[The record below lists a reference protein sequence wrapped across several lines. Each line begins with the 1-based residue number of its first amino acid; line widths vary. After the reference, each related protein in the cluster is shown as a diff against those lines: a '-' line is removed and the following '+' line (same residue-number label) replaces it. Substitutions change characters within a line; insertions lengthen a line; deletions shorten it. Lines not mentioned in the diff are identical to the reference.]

1 MIPFRLTRR
10 CHPAAV
16 HGQPAARRARAAAP
30 RGRWLTTL
38 AGACLAAV
46 LAGWPAMLAGE
57 GPAAGSGGPSVSA
70 VLTAVR
76 EPQARILNPGPPT
89 GLTATAANGQVT
101 LSWSP
106 PASDGGAV
114 IIGYD
119 VYMGTSSRGES
130 ASPVNGGLITG
141 TSYTVPG
148 LANGTTYYFTADAV
162 NRANLHSTA
171 SAEASATPAAPVTAP
186 GAPRG
191 LTATAGDAQ
200 VSLSWQAPGSDGGS
214 AITGYRVY
222 QGTSKKPVTS
232 VSGTAATVKGLSN
245 GTAYSFK
252 VTAVNKAGEG
262 PASGAASATPTAAV
276 TKPGAPNGL
285 TASPGNGK
293 VTLSWKAPGSN
304 GGAAISGYEI
314 YRGTSPGGE
323 SGTPVN
329 ASLVAGTSYTVTGL
343 TNATTYYFTV
353 AAVNKAKLQG
363 GKSGEASATPAAS
376 ASASA
381 SASGSASA
389 SASATG
395 QTSSSPSGGTTATA
409 AGAPG
414 APTGLTATPGNGE
427 VGLSWTAPAT
437 AGGAAP
443 ASYHVYE
450 GTSPGFTLGT
460 PVTSTS
466 GTHATVT
473 GLTNGTTYYFVVTA
487 VDAGGTVSGASG
499 EASAQPLATAVLTSD
514 TTTVPKPVI
523 VSLAAVAVAAIA
535 AAGALTAH
543 RLRKRPRKRP
553 PAAPPADVRAV
564 PEMGPPSPVNL
575 HEIASHASASESASH
590 EGASHE
596 VFLPETYVVR
606 LEPLPAAIITTL
618 EELTV

>member
-1 MIPFRLTRR
+1 MMPFRLARR
-10 CHPAAV
+10 RNPAAV
-16 HGQPAARRARAAAP
+16 PGQPVTRRARTAAP
-30 RGRWLTTL
+30 RGRWLTTV
-38 AGACLAAV
+38 AGTCLAAV
-46 LAGWPAMLAGE
+46 LAGCPAILAGQGPPA
-57 GPAAGSGGPSVSA
+57 GPAAGGGAPAVSV

-89 GLTATAANGQVT
+89 GLTATAGNGRVT

-106 PASDGGAV
+106 PASNGGAA

-119 VYMGTSSRGES
+119 VYMGTGSHGES
-130 ASPVNGGLITG
+130 RSPVNGGLIGG
-141 TSYTVPG
+141 TNYTVSG
-148 LANGTTYYFTADAV
+148 LTNGTTYYFTADAV
-162 NRANLHSTA
+162 NDANLHSVV

-191 LTATAGDAQ
+191 LTAAAGDAQ
-200 VSLSWQAPGSDGGS
+200 VSLSWQAPGSNGGA

-222 QGTSKKPVTS
+222 QGTSNKLVASVTGTGTPVKNLT
-232 VSGTAATVKGLSN
+232 N

-262 PASGAASATPTAAV
+262 PASGAASATPTAKV
-276 TKPGAPNGL
+276 TKPGPPNGL

-293 VTLSWKAPGSN
+293 VTLSWKAPGSD
-304 GGAAISGYEI
+304 GGTGISGYEI

-329 ASLVAGTSYTVTGL
+329 ASLVAGTSFTVAGL
-343 TNATTYYFTV
+343 TNGTMYYFTV
-353 AAVNKAKLQG
+353 AAVNKAKLQSAR
-363 GKSGEASATPAAS
+363 SGEASATPAAG
-376 ASASA
+376 A
-381 SASGSASA
+381 SASA

-395 QTSSSPSGGTTATA
+395 PATASPSGGATATA
-409 AGAPG
+409 AGTPG

-427 VGLSWTAPAT
+427 VGLSWTAPAS

-443 ASYHVYE
+443 ASYHVYQ

-466 GTHATVT
+466 DTHATVT

-487 VDAGGTVSGASG
+487 VDGSGTVSGTSG
-499 EASAQPLATAVLTSD
+499 EASAQPLATAVLASA

-523 VSLAAVAVAAIA
+523 VSLAAVAAVAIA
-535 AAGALTAH
+535 AAGALTAR
-543 RLRKRPRKRP
+543 RLRKRRRKRP
-553 PAAPPADVRAV
+553 PTAPPADVRAV

-575 HEIASHASASESASH
+575 HEITSHVSAAENASH

-618 EELTV
+618 EEISG

>member
-1 MIPFRLTRR
+1 MMPFRLARR
-10 CHPAAV
+10 RYPAAV
-16 HGQPAARRARAAAP
+16 PGQSATRRARPAAP
-30 RGRWLTTL
+30 RGRRLTTV
-38 AGACLAAV
+38 AGTCLAAV
-46 LAGWPAMLAGE
+46 LAGWPVVLAGQGAPGGTAAGGE
-57 GPAAGSGGPSVSA
+57 GPAVSV

-89 GLTATAANGQVT
+89 GLTATAANGRVT

-106 PASDGGAV
+106 PASNGGAA

-119 VYMGTSSRGES
+119 LYMGTSSHGES
-130 ASPVNGGLITG
+130 RSPVSGGLIGG
-141 TSYTVPG
+141 TNYTVSG
-148 LANGTTYYFTADAV
+148 LTNGTTYYFTADAV
-162 NRANLHSTA
+162 NDANLHSVV
-171 SAEASATPAAPVTAP
+171 SAEASATPVTAP

-191 LTATAGDAQ
+191 LTAASGDAQ
-200 VSLSWQAPGSDGGS
+200 VSLSWQAPGSNGGA

-222 QGTSKKPVTS
+222 QGTNKNPVAS
-232 VSGTAATVKGLSN
+232 VTGTGTTVKNLAN

-262 PASGAASATPTAAV
+262 PASGAASATPTAKV
-276 TKPGAPNGL
+276 TKPGLPNGL

-293 VTLSWKAPGSN
+293 VTLSWKAPGSD
-304 GGAAISGYEI
+304 GGTGISGYEI

-329 ASLVAGTSYTVTGL
+329 ASLVAGTSFTVTGL
-343 TNATTYYFTV
+343 TNGTRYYFTV
-353 AAVNKAKLQG
+353 AAVNKAKLQSA
-363 GKSGEASATPAAS
+363 KSGEASATPSAGAS

-389 SASATG
+389 TGPATA
-395 QTSSSPSGGTTATA
+395 SPSGGATATA
-409 AGAPG
+409 TGTPG

-427 VGLSWTAPAT
+427 VGLSWTAPASV
-437 AGGAAP
+437 GGAP
-443 ASYHVYE
+443 PVSYHVYQ

-460 PVTSTS
+460 PVTRTS
-466 GTHATVT
+466 DTHATVT

-487 VDAGGTVSGASG
+487 VDGSGTVSGTSG
-499 EASAQPLATAVLTSD
+499 EASAQPLATAVLASA

-523 VSLAAVAVAAIA
+523 VSLAAVAAVAIA
-535 AAGALTAH
+535 AAGALTAR

-575 HEIASHASASESASH
+575 HEITSHVSAAENASH

-618 EELTV
+618 EEIGS

>member
-1 MIPFRLTRR
+1 
-10 CHPAAV
+10 V
-16 HGQPAARRARAAAP
+16 
-30 RGRWLTTL
+30 
-38 AGACLAAV
+38 AGACLVAV
-46 LAGWPAMLAGE
+46 LAGWPAVLARE

-106 PASDGGAV
+106 PASDGGAA

-141 TSYTVPG
+141 TGYTVSG

-162 NRANLHSTA
+162 NRVNLHSAA

-186 GAPRG
+186 GGPRG

-200 VSLSWQAPGSDGGS
+200 VSLSWKAPGSDGGA

-222 QGTSKKPVTS
+222 QGTSKKPVAS
-232 VSGTAATVKGLSN
+232 VTGTAATVKSLSN
-245 GTAYSFK
+245 GTTYSFK

-262 PASGAASATPTAAV
+262 PASGAASATPTAVV

-304 GGAAISGYEI
+304 GGAGISGYEI

-329 ASLVAGTSYTVTGL
+329 TSPVTGSGYTVTGL
-343 TNATTYYFTV
+343 TNGTTYYFTV

-363 GKSGEASATPAAS
+363 GKSGEASATPAAAN

-381 SASGSASA
+381 SAG
-389 SASATG
+389 ASATG
-395 QTSSSPSGGTTATA
+395 QASASPSGRATATA
-409 AGAPG
+409 TGSPG

-427 VGLSWTAPAT
+427 VGLSWTAPAS

-460 PVTSTS
+460 SVTSTT

-473 GLTNGTTYYFVVTA
+473 GLTNGTTYYFVVTV
-487 VDAGGTVSGASG
+487 VDTSGTVSGASG
-499 EASAQPLATAVLTSD
+499 EASAQPLATAVLTSE
-514 TTTVPKPVI
+514 TTKVPKPVI
-523 VSLAAVAVAAIA
+523 FSLAAVAVAAIA

-575 HEIASHASASESASH
+575 HQITSHASAAEGASH

-618 EELTV
+618 EELGI

>member
-1 MIPFRLTRR
+1 
-10 CHPAAV
+10 
-16 HGQPAARRARAAAP
+16 
-30 RGRWLTTL
+30 
-38 AGACLAAV
+38 V
-46 LAGWPAMLAGE
+46 LAGWPVVLAGQGAPGGTAAGGE
-57 GPAAGSGGPSVSA
+57 GPAVSV

-89 GLTATAANGQVT
+89 GLTATAANGRVT

-106 PASDGGAV
+106 PASNGGAA

-119 VYMGTSSRGES
+119 LYMGTSSHGES
-130 ASPVNGGLITG
+130 RSPVSGGLIGG
-141 TSYTVPG
+141 TNYTVSG
-148 LANGTTYYFTADAV
+148 LTNGTTYYFTADAV
-162 NRANLHSTA
+162 NDANLHSVV
-171 SAEASATPAAPVTAP
+171 SAEASATPVTAP

-191 LTATAGDAQ
+191 LTAASGDAQ
-200 VSLSWQAPGSDGGS
+200 VSLSWQAPGSNGGA

-222 QGTSKKPVTS
+222 QGTNKNPVAS
-232 VSGTAATVKGLSN
+232 VTGTGTTVKNLAN

-262 PASGAASATPTAAV
+262 PASGAASATPTAKV
-276 TKPGAPNGL
+276 TKPGLPNGL

-293 VTLSWKAPGSN
+293 VTLSWKAPGSD
-304 GGAAISGYEI
+304 GGTGISGYEI

-323 SGTPVN
+323 PGTPVN
-329 ASLVAGTSYTVTGL
+329 ASLVAGNSFTVTGL
-343 TNATTYYFTV
+343 TNGTRYYFTV
-353 AAVNKAKLQG
+353 AAVNKAKLQSA
-363 GKSGEASATPAAS
+363 KSGEASATPSAGAS

-389 SASATG
+389 TGPATA
-395 QTSSSPSGGTTATA
+395 SPSGGATATA
-409 AGAPG
+409 TGTPGAPG
-414 APTGLTATPGNGE
+414 GLTATPGNGE
-427 VGLSWTAPAT
+427 VGLSWTPPASV
-437 AGGAAP
+437 GGAP
-443 ASYHVYE
+443 PVSYHVYQ

-460 PVTSTS
+460 PVTRTS
-466 GTHATVT
+466 DTHATVT

-487 VDAGGTVSGASG
+487 VDGSGTVSGTSG
-499 EASAQPLATAVLTSD
+499 EASAQPLATAVLASA

-523 VSLAAVAVAAIA
+523 VSLAAVAAVAIA
-535 AAGALTAH
+535 AAGALTAR

-553 PAAPPADVRAV
+553 PGAPPADVRAV

-575 HEIASHASASESASH
+575 HEITSHVSAAENASH

-618 EELTV
+618 EEISG

>member
-1 MIPFRLTRR
+1 
-10 CHPAAV
+10 
-16 HGQPAARRARAAAP
+16 
-30 RGRWLTTL
+30 
-38 AGACLAAV
+38 V
-46 LAGWPAMLAGE
+46 LAGWPAVLAGQGPPA
-57 GPAAGSGGPSVSA
+57 GPAAGSEGPAVSV

-89 GLTATAANGQVT
+89 GLTATAGNGRVT

-106 PASDGGAV
+106 PASNGGAA

-119 VYMGTSSRGES
+119 LYMGTSSHGES
-130 ASPVNGGLITG
+130 RSPVSGGLIGG
-141 TSYTVPG
+141 TNYTVSG
-148 LANGTTYYFTADAV
+148 LTNGTTYYFTADAV
-162 NRANLHSTA
+162 NDANLHSVI

-191 LTATAGDAQ
+191 LTAAAGDAQ
-200 VSLSWQAPGSDGGS
+200 VSLSWRAPGSNGGA

-222 QGTSKKPVTS
+222 QGTSKKPVAS
-232 VSGTAATVKGLSN
+232 VTGTGTTVKNLTN

-262 PASGAASATPTAAV
+262 PASGAASATPTAKV
-276 TKPGAPNGL
+276 TKPGVPNGL

-293 VTLSWKAPGSN
+293 VTLSWKAPGSD
-304 GGAAISGYEI
+304 GGTGISGYEI

-329 ASLVAGTSYTVTGL
+329 ASLVAGTSFTVAGL
-343 TNATTYYFTV
+343 TNGTRYYFTV
-353 AAVNKAKLQG
+353 AAVNKAKLQSA
-363 GKSGEASATPAAS
+363 KSGEASATPAAG
-376 ASASA
+376 A
-381 SASGSASA
+381 SASA
-389 SASATG
+389 SASATEPA
-395 QTSSSPSGGTTATA
+395 TASPSGGATATA
-409 AGAPG
+409 TGTPG
-414 APTGLTATPGNGE
+414 APTGLTATPGNSE
-427 VGLSWTAPAT
+427 VGLSWTAPASVR
-437 AGGAAP
+437 GAAP
-443 ASYHVYE
+443 ASYHVYR

-466 GTHATVT
+466 DTHATVT

-487 VDAGGTVSGASG
+487 VDGSGTVSGTSG
-499 EASAQPLATAVLTSD
+499 EASAQPLATAVLASA

-523 VSLAAVAVAAIA
+523 VSLAAVAAVAIA
-535 AAGALTAH
+535 AAGALTAR
-543 RLRKRPRKRP
+543 RLRKRSRKRP
-553 PAAPPADVRAV
+553 PAAAPADVRAV

-575 HEIASHASASESASH
+575 HEITSHVSAAENASH

-618 EELTV
+618 EEISV